1 MTNNSGGERMNY
13 NDYNRAMAYG
23 RLRSNPIAE
32 AQLANAII
40 CQQNIRLLHE
50 AGDRY
55 NQIPE
60 YQKRKERYIQKALDE
75 SWPEDLMGYPPDW
88 DINCKFIRDAILS
101 SDIADEIQLNRG
113 DVL

>member
-1 MTNNSGGERMNY
+1 MNY

-50 AGDRY
+50 VGDRY

-75 SWPEDLMGYPPDW
+75 SWPESLMDYPHDW
-88 DINCKFIRDAILS
+88 DANSKEIRRNLYEAR
-101 SDIADEIQLNRG
+101 ATQEIHF
-113 DVL
+113 D

>member
-1 MTNNSGGERMNY
+1 MNY

-23 RLRSNPIAE
+23 RLQSNPIAE

-50 AGDRY
+50 VGDRY

-75 SWPEDLMGYPPDW
+75 SWPESLMEYPPDW
-88 DINCKFIRDAILS
+88 DINCKFIRDTLVE
-101 SDIADEIQLNRG
+101 SDSAHEIKLTRG
-113 DVL
+113 YRTT